1 MSIDAEAGR
10 FRIRCRRCER
20 ELLARRA
27 WVGQDVRCPHCSSV
41 IRTPTPQPG
50 DSAALADPP
59 ALTPARFFN
68 FPCPR
73 CDVLLG
79 GHTGM
84 SGGAARCPT
93 CGVRIEVPFVDP
105 GSGLPLPATAGEPPP
120 EELAALHAY
129 AADGRLAPQIVQD
142 RIRGPRILCGGCGGE
157 NDIEARSCAA
167 CGTPFSIDAVPT
179 GFGSVR
185 GPAGMGALVL
195 GIAGLASV
203 YLPQFIIMSAAALLI
218 GARTAFD
225 RRGALSWTALVGGG
239 LGLVGVSAG
248 VVGWAML
255 R

>member
-1 MSIDAEAGR
+1 MSIDAEVSR

-20 ELLARRA
+20 EMLARHA

-50 DSAALADPP
+50 DSATLADPP

-73 CDVLLG
+73 CDILLE

-105 GSGLPLPATAGEPPP
+105 GSGLPQPATATEPPP

-129 AADGRLAPQIVQD
+129 AADGRLAPQIVRD
-142 RIRGPRILCGGCGGE
+142 LTLGPRILCGGCGVE
-157 NDIEARSCAA
+157 NEIEAQSCAA
-167 CGTPFSIDAVPT
+167 CGAPFSIDAVPT

-185 GPAGMGALVL
+185 GPAGRGALVL
-195 GIAGLASV
+195 GLVGLAGV
-203 YLPQFIIMSAAALLI
+203 YLPQLIPISAAALLI
-218 GARTAFD
+218 GARLAFD
-225 RRGALSWTALVGGG
+225 RRGAMSWTALVGGG

-248 VVGWAML
+248 VVGLVFL